1 MESGPSNILQIMFI
15 LMLVLI
21 NAFFAASEIAVISLN
36 KTKVNRLAD
45 EGNKKAQMLLKLIEE
60 PSKFFATIQ
69 VGITLAG
76 FLASASATASIASR
90 LGVVIE
96 KWNIPYV
103 SNASGEISIFLV
115 TILLAYITLVFGE
128 LVPKRLA
135 VQKSEQI
142 SMFAVKPI
150 VFIYKFTQ
158 PFVKVLTASTNIIGK
173 LFGVSGS
180 GNDDKVTKEE
190 IKLIIDEGEESG
202 ALDEEEKEM
211 IEGIFDF
218 DNTVAK
224 EVMTPR
230 TEAFV
235 IDIDTSVEEVIKEV
249 LVEQYSRVPVYE
261 GDMDNIIGI
270 LYMKDL
276 FAEVINKRN
285 SEINIKEILRAAYF
299 VPETK
304 NIDLLFKELKDNKS
318 HMAVLIDEYGG
329 FSGIVTI
336 EDLVE
341 EVMGNISDEYDEES
355 DSEEE
360 IRKIDD
366 STYLVDGLVNINEIN
381 DKLNL
386 NLPSE
391 HYDTVGGFVMDL
403 IGTIPVEEE
412 EYVVEYGSLV
422 FKVEKIDEKRIELV
436 KICVQ

>member
-1 MESGPSNILQIMFI
+1 
-15 LMLVLI
+15 
-21 NAFFAASEIAVISLN
+21 
-36 KTKVNRLAD
+36 
-45 EGNKKAQMLLKLIEE
+45 
-60 PSKFFATIQ
+60 
-69 VGITLAG
+69 
-76 FLASASATASIASR
+76 
-90 LGVVIE
+90 
-96 KWNIPYV
+96 
-103 SNASGEISIFLV
+103 
-115 TILLAYITLVFGE
+115 LLAYITLVFGE

-158 PFVKVLTASTNIIGK
+158 PFVKILTASTNVIGK